1 MGGLG
6 GGNVPG
12 RHTRSQMS
20 NVTWQPT
27 VVTVLEWSVG
37 GEIIIT
43 ILLLLIIIMIIIH
56 LLYGRKAAVGE
67 VTSYM
72 SLQLHTHTYI

>member
-1 MGGLG
+1 VSGLG

-12 RHTRSQMS
+12 RHTRSQRS

-37 GEIIIT
+37 REIILIILIVIIT
-43 ILLLLIIIMIIIH
+43 LIIIIIIIH
-56 LLYGRKAAVGE
+56 LLYGRKEG
-67 VTSYM
+67 S
-72 SLQLHTHTYI
+72 